1 MKLSIMFLT
10 MTALL
15 TGCGLG
21 VTTNQTALCDGLDPL
36 AASHSRALVE
46 DGGPKSVVTGATLIR
61 AIDGGCGK
69 EI

>member
-1 MKLSIMFLT
+1 
-10 MTALL
+10 MTVLCA
-15 TGCGLG
+15 GCSLG

-36 AASHSRALVE
+36 ATSHSRALVE

-69 EI
+69 EV